1 MKTQIAIVTPIP
13 EMIESVVQHSMLRQA
28 VEREKVELHLINLR
42 DFGEGDYRQIDDTPF
57 GGGPGMVMM
66 AGPLFKAI
74 ENAINKVGGEEDLRI
89 IFPSPQGVP
98 WSHNCAKENSAIK
111 KLIVICGHYKGV
123 DERVIDRYGI
133 CEYSLGDFVI
143 TSGEI
148 PAMVMVDSAVRLI
161 PGALNTLD
169 SALTDTF
176 THDLLDHPHYTQPRE
191 IEGLRVPD
199 VLLSGHH
206 KEIET
211 WKQGQ
216 REKRTEERRPDL
228 WKTYKEKLKES
239 ETNYE

>member
-1 MKTQIAIVTPIP
+1 MNQIAVITPVPDVIHTF
-13 EMIESVVQHSMLRQA
+13 ITNSILRKA
-28 VEREKVELHLINLR
+28 VERNVVKFHIVNLR
-42 DFGEGDYRQIDDTPF
+42 QFGRGNYRQIDDTPF
-57 GGGPGMVMM
+57 GGGSGMVMM
-66 AGPLFKAI
+66 AEPLIKAI
-74 ENAINKVGGEEDLRI
+74 EHTMDLIGGSEDVQVI
-89 IFPSPQGVP
+89 YPSPQGET
-98 WSHNCAKENSAIK
+98 WSQKAANQTSKVK

-133 CEYSLGDFVI
+133 REYSLGDFVI

-216 REKRTEERRPDL
+216 REKRTKERRPDL
-228 WKTYKEKLKES
+228 WKIYKEKLKES

>member
-1 MKTQIAIVTPIP
+1 MNQIAVITPVPDVIDTL
-13 EMIESVVQHSMLRQA
+13 ITNSILRKA
-28 VEREKVELHLINLR
+28 VERNAVKFHIVNLR
-42 DFGEGDYRQIDDTPF
+42 QFGRGNYRQIDDTPF
-57 GGGPGMVMM
+57 GGGSGMVMM
-66 AGPLFKAI
+66 AEPLIKAI
-74 ENAINKVGGEEDLRI
+74 EHTIDLIGGSEDVQVI
-89 IFPSPQGVP
+89 YPSPQGET
-98 WSHNCAKENSAIK
+98 WSQKVANQTSKVK

-123 DERVIDRYGI
+123 DERVIDSYGI

-216 REKRTEERRPDL
+216 REKRTKERRPDL

>member
-1 MKTQIAIVTPIP
+1 MNQIAVITPVPDVIDTL
-13 EMIESVVQHSMLRQA
+13 ITNSILRKA
-28 VEREKVELHLINLR
+28 VERNAVKFHIVNLR
-42 DFGEGDYRQIDDTPF
+42 QFGRGNYRQIDDTPF
-57 GGGPGMVMM
+57 GGGSGMVMM
-66 AGPLFKAI
+66 AEPLIKAI
-74 ENAINKVGGEEDLRI
+74 EQTMDLIGGSEDVQVI
-89 IFPSPQGVP
+89 YPSPQGET
-98 WSHNCAKENSAIK
+98 WSQKAANQTSKVK

-123 DERVIDRYGI
+123 DERIIDRYGI

>member
-1 MKTQIAIVTPIP
+1 MNQIAVITPVPDVIHTF
-13 EMIESVVQHSMLRQA
+13 ITNSILRKA
-28 VEREKVELHLINLR
+28 VERNVVKFHIVNLR
-42 DFGEGDYRQIDDTPF
+42 QFGRGNYRQIDDTPF
-57 GGGPGMVMM
+57 GGGSGMVMM
-66 AGPLFKAI
+66 AEPLIKAI
-74 ENAINKVGGEEDLRI
+74 EHTMDLIGGSEEVQVI
-89 IFPSPQGVP
+89 YPSPQGET
-98 WSHNCAKENSAIK
+98 WSQKAANQTSKVK

-133 CEYSLGDFVI
+133 REYSLGDFVI

-211 WKQGQ
+211 WKQVQ
-216 REKRTEERRPDL
+216 REKRTKERRPDL
-228 WKTYKEKLKES
+228 WKIYKEKLKES

>member
-1 MKTQIAIVTPIP
+1 LNQIAVITPVPDVIDTL
-13 EMIESVVQHSMLRQA
+13 ITNSILRKA
-28 VEREKVELHLINLR
+28 VERNAVKFHIVNLR
-42 DFGEGDYRQIDDTPF
+42 QFGRGNYRQIDDTPF
-57 GGGPGMVMM
+57 GGGSGMVMM
-66 AGPLFKAI
+66 AEPLIKAI
-74 ENAINKVGGEEDLRI
+74 EHTMDLIGGSEDVQVI
-89 IFPSPQGVP
+89 YPSPQGET
-98 WSHNCAKENSAIK
+98 WSQKAANQTSKVK

-216 REKRTEERRPDL
+216 REKRTKERRPDL
-228 WKTYKEKLKES
+228 WKIYKEKLKES

>member
-1 MKTQIAIVTPIP
+1 MNQIAVITPVPDVIDTL
-13 EMIESVVQHSMLRQA
+13 ITNSILRKA
-28 VEREKVELHLINLR
+28 VERNAVKFHIVNLR
-42 DFGEGDYRQIDDTPF
+42 QFGRGNYRQIDDTPF
-57 GGGPGMVMM
+57 GGGSGMVMM
-66 AGPLFKAI
+66 AEPLIKAI
-74 ENAINKVGGEEDLRI
+74 EHTMDLIGGSEDVQVI
-89 IFPSPQGVP
+89 YPSPQGET
-98 WSHNCAKENSAIK
+98 WSQKAANQTSKVK

-133 CEYSLGDFVI
+133 REYSLGDFVI

-216 REKRTEERRPDL
+216 REKRTKERRPDL

>member
-1 MKTQIAIVTPIP
+1 MNQIAVITPVPDVIDTL
-13 EMIESVVQHSMLRQA
+13 ITNSILRKA
-28 VEREKVELHLINLR
+28 VERNAVKFHIVNLR
-42 DFGEGDYRQIDDTPF
+42 QFGRGNYRQIDDTPF
-57 GGGPGMVMM
+57 GGGSGMVMM
-66 AGPLFKAI
+66 AEPLIKAI
-74 ENAINKVGGEEDLRI
+74 EQTMDLIGGSEDVQVI
-89 IFPSPQGVP
+89 YPSPQGET
-98 WSHNCAKENSAIK
+98 WSQKAANQTSKVT

-123 DERVIDRYGI
+123 DERVIDRYSI

-216 REKRTEERRPDL
+216 REKRTKERRPDL